1 MIYILTS
8 GCNSLYIRLDT
19 SEPVRAFSTTIKTNL
34 SIFQKSKHCNF
45 SFEYFKIYPCISVL
59 LSYRRKNKLK
69 GKNILW
75 IGFLS
80 F

>member
-34 SIFQKSKHCNF
+34 SIFQKSKHCKSTF
-45 SFEYFKIYPCISVL
+45 L
-59 LSYRRKNKLK
+59 LSISKYIPVSVYCLATE
-69 GKNILW
+69 GKISSRAKIFFGLA
-75 IGFLS
+75 S
-80 F
+80 

>member
-34 SIFQKSKHCNF
+34 SIFQKSKHCKSTF
-45 SFEYFKIYPCISVL
+45 LSSISKYIPVSVYCL
-59 LSYRRKNKLK
+59 ATK
-69 GKNILW
+69 GKISSRAKIFFGLA
-75 IGFLS
+75 S
-80 F
+80 